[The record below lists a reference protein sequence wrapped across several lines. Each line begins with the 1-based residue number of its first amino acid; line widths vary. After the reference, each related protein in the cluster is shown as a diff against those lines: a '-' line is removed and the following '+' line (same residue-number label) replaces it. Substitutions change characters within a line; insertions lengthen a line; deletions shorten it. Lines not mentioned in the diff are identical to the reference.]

1 MLPFLLS
8 LVFIEVCNVKIRRRY
23 NPNNPVAKFSKSV
36 AVTWRGA
43 GHYARST
50 VDLREIPELSNF
62 ERKHLRHL
70 FSENVLYYKNVD
82 VDVAGE
88 TGQKRKRTGTGRK
101 RKRTGT
107 GQKRKRS
114 STIQVLVPT
123 ITNRSKEANDE
134 LDRYASHYTVI

>member
-1 MLPFLLS
+1 M
-8 LVFIEVCNVKIRRRY
+8 
-23 NPNNPVAKFSKSV
+23 
-36 AVTWRGA
+36 
-43 GHYARST
+43 
-50 VDLREIPELSNF
+50 
-62 ERKHLRHL
+62 
-70 FSENVLYYKNVD
+70 D

>member
-1 MLPFLLS
+1 MYMQ
-8 LVFIEVCNVKIRRRY
+8 EWVCNVKIRRRY

-36 AVTWRGA
+36 AVTWCGA

-70 FSENVLYYKNVD
+70 FSENVLYYKNVK
-82 VDVAGE
+82 VEVARE
-88 TGQKRKRTGTGRK
+88 TGRK